1 MTLVFRPLSSF
12 EVLSHP
18 SIIATFVSE
27 KTTAVGRDGSA
38 TRLYAAAV
46 EFLEDV

>member
-1 MTLVFRPLSSF
+1 MK
-12 EVLSHP
+12 
-18 SIIATFVSE
+18 
-27 KTTAVGRDGSA
+27 KTAAVGRDGSP